1 MLSVKCFSLT
11 KGVPLMSQDDRLE
24 KTNRINRLFDFYE
37 HLLTEKQQ
45 TFLKYYFHD
54 DFSLGEI
61 ATEFE
66 ISRQAVYEHIKR
78 AEQVL
83 DMYEEKLSLLQK
95 YEQRNLEIEQLR
107 HVLTTVDVSTEDK
120 EKLISIL
127 DRLQVYE

>member
-1 MLSVKCFSLT
+1 MT

-61 ATEFE
+61 AAEFE

-83 DMYEEKLSLLQK
+83 AMYEEKLSLLQK
-95 YEQRNLEIEQLR
+95 YERRNHEIEQLR
-107 HVLTTVDVSTEDK
+107 HELTTVDVSTEDK